1 MIDDNNTIEYN
12 ISLLGDSSVGKTC
25 LFKKLTTGVF
35 MEKLISTIG
44 VDKKSFNL
52 DIEVTENQQKVK
64 KLVNISLVDTAGQER
79 FRTITKSYFKG
90 SDGIILMYDV
100 SNKKSFFGI
109 KKWISDIKE
118 ATNINEIGFI
128 VVANKSD
135 IAKEEWEVDEEMK
148 QKLMETENIKIM
160 EVSAKN
166 NINIDESIVNLVD
179 SMIKLGVGK
188 KSWGNDEDDDDDNSP
203 EKTHTLNNKKKKNK
217 DKGCCGK
224 KSK

>member
-1 MIDDNNTIEYN
+1 MTQNEQKDEKIFFKI
-12 ISLLGDSSVGKTC
+12 ILLGDTSVGKTSFILRFC
-25 LFKKLTTGVF
+25 DGTFDV
-35 MEKLISTIG
+35 ESIATIG
-44 VDKKSFNL
+44 IDRKNKFLKKDNKK
-52 DIEVTENQQKVK
+52 IELQ
-64 KLVNISLVDTAGQER
+64 IWDTAGQER
-79 FRTITKSYFKG
+79 FRSITKNCFKG
-90 SDGIILMYDV
+90 ADGIILMYDV